1 MKKQTKCAP
10 GSIFKNR
17 KKETAM
23 TNTDNFNEAFFYS
36 IYPLGFCGALY
47 ANPNPGR
54 HDFFTQNSPQNRLA
68 AISDSWLDHI
78 CSLGANAVYFG
89 PLFESTYHGYD
100 TADYFWIDR
109 RLGTNGDFARLV
121 EKMHRRGIK
130 VVVDGVFNHVG
141 RNFWAFADVQK
152 NGQNSPY
159 KDWFYLDFSRNN
171 HFNDGFC
178 YCGWE
183 GCLDL
188 VQLNLQ
194 NPAVKQHLID
204 AALYWIENF
213 KIDGIRFDVAY
224 MIDRQFLAE
233 ISAACRRA
241 KSDIWLLGEM
251 IHGTYTE
258 IANGAMLDSATNY
271 ECYKGLYSS
280 LNDKNYFEIAYAF
293 KRQSANGGIYQHLH
307 LFNFADNH
315 DVDRVASKI
324 SKKAH
329 LFPLYLM
336 LFTMPGIPSVYY
348 GSEFGIEGVKT
359 GAKDENVRP
368 AIDLAQISANPP
380 VAGLAENIKR
390 FAQIRKNTPAL
401 VNGNY
406 EELLVKNE
414 QFAYKRQL
422 GDKCAIA
429 VFNLNDNFAEITVPA
444 HGANGTLHD
453 QLGGKNYTVQNGVLT
468 LQVPPNWGM
477 VLTN

>member
-1 MKKQTKCAP
+1 
-10 GSIFKNR
+10 
-17 KKETAM
+17 M
-23 TNTDNFNEAFFYS
+23 TTTDNFCDTFFYS

-47 ANPNPGR
+47 ANPSPGR
-54 HDFFTQNSPQNRLA
+54 HDFFTQNPPQNRLA
-68 AISDSWLDHI
+68 AINDQWIDHI
-78 CSLGANAVYFG
+78 CQLGANAVYFG
-89 PLFESTYHGYD
+89 PLFESGYHGYD
-100 TADYFWIDR
+100 TADYFWVDR
-109 RLGTNGDFARLV
+109 RLGTNADFARLV
-121 EKMHRRGIK
+121 EKMHGWGIK

-141 RNFWAFADVQK
+141 RSFWAFADVKK

-159 KDWFYLDFSRNN
+159 KDWFYLDFSQNN
-171 HFNDGFC
+171 HFNDGFT
-178 YCGWE
+178 YRGWE

-204 AALYWIENF
+204 AARFWIENF
-213 KIDGIRFDVAY
+213 KIDGIRLDVAY

-233 ISAACRRA
+233 MSAACRDV

-258 IANGAMLDSATNY
+258 IANEAMLDSATNY

-293 KRQSANGGIYQHLH
+293 KRQSGNGGIYRDLH

-324 SKKAH
+324 GKKAH

-348 GSEFGIEGVKT
+348 GSEFGVEGVKT
-359 GAKDENVRP
+359 GGRDENVRQ
-368 AIDLAQISANPP
+368 AINLNQISANAP
-380 VAGLAENIKR
+380 VKGLAESIKR
-390 FAQIRKNTPAL
+390 FAAIRKNTPAL
-401 VNGNY
+401 IYGTY

-414 QFAYKRQL
+414 QFAFKRQL

-429 VFNLNDNFAEITVPA
+429 VFNLNDGFAEITVPVK
-444 HGANGTLHD
+444 GAGGIFRNLLDGESYSVNGGCISL
-453 QLGGKNYTVQNGVLT
+453 K
-468 LQVPPNWGM
+468 VPPNWGM
-477 VLTN
+477 VLAN